1 MSWSNIL
8 KKEKEELIFVTPK
21 KRKRKI
27 PIVGG
32 KDPSKIK
39 DIDEDSLDYVDKDY
53 EDMLAAS
60 THIQLMNA
68 FEEQLNELTKEE
80 LIKILVKTKGIIK
93 LKKPKF

>member
-8 KKEKEELIFVTPK
+8 KKEKEELVFVTPK

-27 PIVGG
+27 PVVGG

-39 DIDEDSLDYVDKDY
+39 DIDEDSLDYIDEDY

-60 THIQLMNA
+60 THIQLMNS

-80 LIKILVKTKGIIK
+80 LIKILVKTQGIIK